1 MNEFHAELI
10 RERSGRARLILF
22 GAFLLLIGSFFR
34 VQVLE
39 HERFRLRA
47 ESNRLRPVPMTAARG
62 IIYDRHG
69 EIIAETVPGYSVALL
84 ASREDSLRSVL
95 VRFGHLVPLDSGDV
109 DEVIERFREARYQPA
124 QVLGNASLNE
134 VSRLEEHRAELPGLV
149 VQSEPRRT
157 YPKGRAV
164 AHLVGYVGEVNEGDL
179 KVDRFPGASLGV
191 LVGRS
196 GLEQTYDDSLRGV
209 PGLRY
214 IEVDA
219 RGRLVREEGAAP
231 PLLPTAGTAIRTT
244 IDLPLQLY
252 IDSIWPAGVRGAMV
266 AMTPTGEVRAFYS
279 APAYDPNEF
288 IGGISSAQWKA
299 LNTDPAFPLLDRVV
313 QVRYPPASPFKLAL
327 AAMALRR
334 GLIDLHTRMPDP
346 CHGSYQ
352 YGNRSFKCWKK
363 TGHGSLDLEGAIA
376 QSCDVYFYQLGLRL
390 GLNAI
395 LQDGVLL
402 GFKEKSG
409 IDIPNEVTPIFPAST
424 AYYDK
429 VYGPRNWSSAVILNL
444 AIGQGENTQTL
455 INMVRFY
462 AGLSSGGKSP
472 TPYLVRPSGA
482 EPHDLGL
489 SQAQLESI
497 RTALIAVLEKGGTAS
512 ASSSKDLVV
521 GGKTGTA
528 QNPHGKD
535 HGWFIGFAPADHPQI
550 IVGGVMEF
558 ALHGTVVA
566 PYVVRAIR
574 RYLLGP
580 ADSGKT
586 SIKLLVPDEVPAG
599 GGENSPE
606 PVPVDTGAA
615 ANTPDTAQ

>member
-1 MNEFHAELI
+1 ML
-10 RERSGRARLILF
+10 ARF
-22 GAFLLLIGSFFR
+22 
-34 VQVLE
+34 
-39 HERFRLRA
+39 
-47 ESNRLRPVPMTAARG
+47 
-62 IIYDRHG
+62 
-69 EIIAETVPGYSVALL
+69 
-84 ASREDSLRSVL
+84 SR
-95 VRFGHLVPLDSGDV
+95 LVPLDSGDV
-109 DEVIERFREARYQPA
+109 DDVVARYREAKYQPA
-124 QVLGNASLNE
+124 QVLGNASQVE
-134 VSRLEEHRAELPGLV
+134 VSKLEEHRAELPGLV
-149 VQSEPRRT
+149 VQSEPRRI
-157 YPKGRAV
+157 YPRGRAV
-164 AHLVGYVGEVNEGDL
+164 AHLVGYVGEVSEKDL
-179 KVDRFPGASLGV
+179 SSDRFPGAALGV
-191 LVGRS
+191 LVGRA
-196 GLEQTYDDSLRGV
+196 GLELTYDDSLRGV

-231 PLLPTAGTAIRTT
+231 PLLPTPGAPIHTT
-244 IDLPLQLY
+244 IDLPLQLF

-266 AMTPTGEVRAFYS
+266 AMTPAGEIRAFYS

-288 IGGISSAQWKA
+288 IGGISSAGWRA
-299 LNTDPAFPLLDRVV
+299 LNEDPALPLLDRAV
-313 QVRYPPASPFKLAL
+313 QVRYPPASPFKLAM

-346 CHGSYQ
+346 CRGYYQ
-352 YGNRSFKCWKK
+352 YGNRAFKCWKK

-409 IDIPNEVTPIFPAST
+409 IDLPNEVTPIFPAST

-462 AGLSSGGKSP
+462 AGLSSGGKAP
-472 TPYLVRPSGA
+472 VPYVVRPSGA
-482 EPHDLGL
+482 NAHDLGL
-489 SQAQLESI
+489 STAQLESM

-512 ASSSKDLVV
+512 ASSSKDLAVA
-521 GGKTGTA
+521 GKTGTA

-535 HGWFIGFAPADHPQI
+535 HGWFIGFAPADKPEI
-550 IVGGVMEF
+550 IIGGVMEF
-558 ALHGTVVA
+558 AVHGTVVA

-586 SIKLLVPDEVPAG
+586 SIKLLVPDDVPASA
-599 GGENSPE
+599 GETAPDST
-606 PVPVDTGAA
+606 VPDTAAVDI
-615 ANTPDTAQ
+615 PDTAQ

>member
-1 MNEFHAELI
+1 MNEFHAELV
-10 RERSGRARLILF
+10 RERSGRARLILG
-22 GAFLLLIGSFFR
+22 GAFLLLVASFFR
-34 VQVLE
+34 VQVVE
-39 HERFRLRA
+39 HERFKLRA

-62 IIYDRHG
+62 VIYDRNG
-69 EIIAETVPGYSVALL
+69 QVIAETVPGYSVALL

-95 VRFGHLVPLDSGDV
+95 ARFSSLVPLDSGDIDDV
-109 DEVIERFREARYQPA
+109 VGRFREARYQPA
-124 QVLGNASLNE
+124 QVLGNASPTE

-149 VQSEPRRT
+149 VQSEPRRV
-157 YPKGRAV
+157 YPNGKAV
-164 AHLVGYVGEVNEGDL
+164 AHLVGYVGEVSEADL
-179 KVDRFPGASLGV
+179 DADRFPGAALGV

-231 PLLPTAGTAIRTT
+231 PLLPTPGVPIHTT
-244 IDLPLQLY
+244 IDLPLQLF

-266 AMTPTGEVRAFYS
+266 AMTPEGEVRAFYS

-288 IGGISSAQWKA
+288 IGGISSTAWRA
-299 LNTDPAFPLLDRVV
+299 LNEDPALPLLNRVV
-313 QVRYPPASPFKLAL
+313 QVRYPPASPFKLAM

-334 GLIDLHTRMPDP
+334 GLIDLHTRMPEP
-346 CHGSYQ
+346 CRGAFQ

-363 TGHGSLDLEGAIA
+363 APGHGSLDLEGAIA

-402 GFKEKSG
+402 GFKDRSG

-444 AIGQGENTQTL
+444 SIGQGENTQTL

-462 AGLSSGGKSP
+462 AGLSSGGKAP
-472 TPYLVRPSGA
+472 VPYVVRPSSA
-482 EPHDLGL
+482 QPHDLGL
-489 SQAQLESI
+489 SAAQLESM
-497 RTALIAVLEKGGTAS
+497 RTALIAVLEKGGTAA
-512 ASSSKDLVV
+512 ASGAGDLVIA
-521 GGKTGTA
+521 GKTGTA

-535 HGWFIGFAPADHPQI
+535 HGWFIGFAPADKPRI

-558 ALHGTVVA
+558 AVHGTIVA

-574 RYLLGP
+574 RYLLGS
-580 ADSGKT
+580 ADSGRST
-586 SIKLLVPDEVPAG
+586 IKLLIPDDAPSRGVDTTSDSTVA
-599 GGENSPE
+599 
-606 PVPVDTGAA
+606 PVDL
-615 ANTPDTAQ
+615 PDSVP

>member
-1 MNEFHAELI
+1 MNEFHSELV
-10 RERSGRARLILF
+10 RERAGRARLILG
-22 GAFLLLIGSFFR
+22 GAFLLLLGSFFR
-34 VQVLE
+34 IQVVE

-62 IIYDRHG
+62 IIYDRNG
-69 EIIAETVPGYSVALL
+69 AIIAETVPGYSVALL
-84 ASREDSLRSVL
+84 ASREDSLRKVL
-95 VRFGHLVPLDSGDV
+95 SRFSRLVPLDSGDV
-109 DEVIERFREARYQPA
+109 DDVVARYREAKYQPA
-124 QVLGNASLNE
+124 QVLGNASLAE

-149 VQSEPRRT
+149 VQSEPRRI

-164 AHLVGYVGEVNEGDL
+164 AHLVGYVGEVSENDL
-179 KVDRFPGASLGV
+179 SNDRFPGAGLGV
-191 LVGRS
+191 LVGRA

-231 PLLPTAGTAIRTT
+231 PLLPTAGAPIHTT
-244 IDLPLQLY
+244 IDLPLQLF

-266 AMTPTGEVRAFYS
+266 AMTPAGEVRAFYS

-288 IGGISSAQWKA
+288 IGGISSAAWRA
-299 LNTDPAFPLLDRVV
+299 LNEDPALPLLDRAV
-313 QVRYPPASPFKLAL
+313 QVRYPPASPFKLAM

-346 CHGSYQ
+346 CRGSYQ
-352 YGNRSFKCWKK
+352 YGNRAFKCWKL
-363 TGHGSLDLEGAIA
+363 TGHGALDLEGAIA

-409 IDIPNEVTPIFPAST
+409 IDLPNEVRPIFPAST

-429 VYGPRNWSSAVILNL
+429 LYGPRNWSSAVILNL
-444 AIGQGENTQTL
+444 SIGQGENTQTL

-472 TPYLVRPSGA
+472 VPYVVRPSGA
-482 EPHDLGL
+482 AAHDLGL
-489 SQAQLESI
+489 STAQLESM

-521 GGKTGTA
+521 AGKTGTA
-528 QNPHGKD
+528 QNPHGKS
-535 HGWFIGFAPADHPQI
+535 HGWFIGFAPADKPEI
-550 IVGGVMEF
+550 IVGGIMEF
-558 ALHGTVVA
+558 AQHGTVVA

-574 RYLLGP
+574 RYLLGA
-580 ADSGKT
+580 ADSTKT
-586 SIKLLVPDEVPAG
+586 TIKLLVPDEVP
-599 GGENSPE
+599 
-606 PVPVDTGAA
+606 TGAA
-615 ANTPDTAQ
+615 EAVPDSAIPDTAAAEAPDTAQ

>member
-1 MNEFHAELI
+1 MNEFHSELV
-10 RERSGRARLILF
+10 RARAGRARLILIA
-22 GAFLLLIGSFFR
+22 AFLLLIASFFR

-62 IIYDRHG
+62 IIYDRNG
-69 EIIAETVPGYSVALL
+69 AIIAETVPGYSVALL

-95 VRFGHLVPLDSGDV
+95 ARFSRLVPLDSGDV
-109 DEVIERFREARYQPA
+109 DDVIQRYREARYQPA
-124 QVLGNASLNE
+124 QVLGNASLTE

-157 YPKGRAV
+157 YPRGKAV
-164 AHLVGYVGEVNEGDL
+164 AHLVGYVGEVNDADL
-179 KVDRFPGASLGV
+179 KTDRFPGAVLGV

-231 PLLPTAGTAIRTT
+231 PLLPTAGSPIRTT

-266 AMTPTGEVRAFYS
+266 AMTPSGEVRAFYS
-279 APAYDPNEF
+279 APSYDPNDF
-288 IGGISSAQWKA
+288 IGGISSTEWNA
-299 LNTDPAFPLLDRVV
+299 LNKDPAFPLLDRVV

-334 GLIDLHTRMPDP
+334 GLIDLHTRMPEP
-346 CHGSYQ
+346 CRGAYQ
-352 YGNRSFKCWKK
+352 YGNRAFKCWKH

-376 QSCDVYFYQLGLRL
+376 QSCDVYFYQLGLRM

-409 IDIPNEVTPIFPAST
+409 IDVPNEVTPIFPAST

-444 AIGQGENTQTL
+444 SIGQGENTQTL

-472 TPYLVRPSGA
+472 VPYLVKPA
-482 EPHDLGL
+482 ATPPHDLGL
-489 SQAQLESI
+489 SDSQLESM
-497 RTALIAVLEKGGTAS
+497 RTALIAVLEKGGTGF
-512 ASSSKDLVV
+512 ASSSKDLLIA
-521 GGKTGTA
+521 GKTGTA

-535 HGWFIGFAPADHPQI
+535 HGWFIGFAPADKPQI

-558 ALHGTVVA
+558 AVHGTIVA

-574 RYLLGP
+574 RYLLGA

-586 SIKLLVPDEVPAG
+586 SIKLLVSDEVPTGA
-599 GGENSPE
+599 GENAPE
-606 PVPVDTGAA
+606 PPAADTAA
-615 ANTPDTAQ
+615 ASTPDTAQ